1 MFCSLHELR
10 IKQIVSVET
19 GSVIG
24 YLNDIQI
31 DTLSGKISNLIVFG
45 RPKLFGFLG
54 RENDMLIPWE
64 HIAVMGEETSL
75 VQGPLNLLA
84 NAKYFK
90 L

>member
-1 MFCSLHELR
+1 MFCSIQELR
-10 IKQIVSVET
+10 NKQIVSVET

-31 DTLSGKISNLIVFG
+31 DTLSGKISNIIVFG
-45 RPKLFGFLG
+45 KPKLLGFLG

-64 HIAVMGEETSL
+64 QIEVIGEETIL
-75 VQGPLNLLA
+75 VKGPMNLLA
-84 NAKYFK
+84 NGKYFK

>member
-1 MFCSLHELR
+1 MFCSIQELR
-10 IKQIVSVET
+10 NKQIVSVET

-31 DTLSGKISNLIVFG
+31 DTNNGRITNLIVFG
-45 RPKLFGFLG
+45 KPKLFGFLG

-64 HIAVMGEETSL
+64 QIEVIGEETVL
-75 VQGPLNLLA
+75 VKGPMNLLA
-84 NAKYFK
+84 NGKYFK